1 MTKSVNKFLRCLY
14 LTATLVAALVLFF
27 LLLPQ
32 PVRAAGVVG
41 DGTSGSCTEAALDTA
56 LAGGGSVTFH
66 CGNGPVTITVTS
78 QKVIT
83 AETTIDGG
91 ERVIISGGN
100 ATRVFYVN
108 AGVALTLTNL
118 TVSGGAATGTG
129 GYGGG
134 IHNNGGALTVINSTI
149 SGNHADQD
157 GGGIYNTS
165 GPLRVMN
172 STFFSNTTAV
182 TGAGGGIE
190 IVDSAADVVN
200 STFFSNSAT
209 YGGGIDIFQS
219 GVPPTLNVVN
229 STFSGNSAF
238 EGGGI
243 RNNAAAVT
251 LKNTI
256 IANSAG
262 WNCDN
267 YGTLNDGGGNL
278 QYGGST
284 PDSCG
289 ATIPTGDPNL
299 GPLADNG
306 GPTWTMALLAGSA
319 ALDAADNSTCLNAP
333 VNNLDQRGSP
343 RRMDAQCD
351 IGAFEYDAPQTGPTF
366 TVNDTGGTDDGVC
379 GVGNCRLREAVNAA
393 NAHAGAD
400 SVELAAGVTYTLTMV
415 DNVDAW
421 YVGTG
426 LPVIA
431 SDITVNAHGATI
443 MRSQAAGTPLFRF
456 FYVGAG
462 GILRLN
468 QATVRGGD
476 VTGRYGGGIFNNSGT
491 LIVTDSTLSNNV
503 AYQGGGIENFG
514 ILTVT
519 HSTFSNNTAFWGGG
533 IACYWPAVVVNST
546 FSGNSADSGGGIYNA
561 STLTVI
567 NSTFSGNGATEGGN
581 ISNGGTVTLKNTIV
595 TNSAGANC
603 YGAIS
608 DGGGNLQ
615 FGGSTPDS
623 CGAAIPTGDPRLGA
637 LADNGGPTWTMAIPY
652 SSAARDAAND
662 ATCAAAPVNNL
673 DQRGVTRP
681 LGDHCD
687 VGAYETPFV
696 HGVFLPLTL
705 RGD

>member
-1 MTKSVNKFLRCLY
+1 MTRPVNKSLRSLCLSAVL
-14 LTATLVAALVLFF
+14 LTTLTLFV

-32 PVRAAGVVG
+32 RARAGGVVG
-41 DGTSGSCTEAALDTA
+41 TGTPASCTEAALDAA

-78 QKVIT
+78 QKVI
-83 AETTIDGG
+83 AADTTIDGG
-91 ERVIISGGN
+91 ERIIISGGD

-108 AGVALTLTNL
+108 AGVALMLTNL
-118 TVSGGAATGTG
+118 TVSGGAVTGAG
-129 GYGGG
+129 VCGGG
-134 IHNNGGALTVINSTI
+134 AFNNGGTLAVINCTI
-149 SGNHADQD
+149 SGNHADYD
-157 GGGIYNTS
+157 GGGIYSTG
-165 GPLRVMN
+165 GPLLVMN
-172 STFFSNTTAV
+172 STFFSNTASH
-182 TGAGGGIE
+182 AGGGIE

-200 STFFSNSAT
+200 STFSGNSAT
-209 YGGGIDIFQS
+209 YGGGIDVFEFS
-219 GVPPTLNVVN
+219 VPTTLNVVN

-243 RNNAAAVT
+243 RNNAATVT

-256 IANSAG
+256 VANSAG

-278 QYGGST
+278 QYGGGTS
-284 PDSCG
+284 DSCG

-299 GPLADNG
+299 GALADNG

-351 IGAFEYDAPQTGPTF
+351 IGAFEYDASQTGPTF
-366 TVNDTGGTDDGVC
+366 TVNSTGGTDDGVC
-379 GVGNCRLREAVNAA
+379 GVGNCRLREAINAA

-400 SVELAAGVTYTLTMV
+400 TIELAAGAAYTLTMV
-415 DNVDAW
+415 DNFDAW
-421 YVGTG
+421 YMGTG

-443 MRSQAAGTPLFRF
+443 ARSQAAGTPLFRF

-468 QATVRGGD
+468 QATLRGGD

-514 ILTVT
+514 ILTVA

-561 STLTVI
+561 STSTVI

-581 ISNGGTVTLKNTIV
+581 INNGGTVTLKNTIV
-595 TNSAGANC
+595 ANSAGANC
-603 YGAIS
+603 YGAIT

-615 FGGSTPDS
+615 YGGSTPNS
-623 CGAAIPTGDPRLGA
+623 CGATIPTGDPRLGA
-637 LADNGGPTWTMAIPY
+637 LADNGGPTWTMALSY
-652 SSAARDAAND
+652 SSAARDAAAD

-673 DQRGVTRP
+673 DQRGVARP
-681 LGDHCD
+681 LGAHCD

-696 HGVFLPLTL
+696 HGIFLPLTL
-705 RGD
+705 RDD